1 MNPINSKHQLIQ
13 NALLSVYFQLLILTS
28 SFLILFNHTIIELI
42 KDWSDNPNY
51 SHGFFIPFITAFMIW
66 QRREE
71 LSNHALRPSSWGLV
85 VIAMGMIL
93 HIVGNIGAE
102 LFMMRIAIILTIF
115 GLSIYLMG
123 GGISRTIAIPMAY
136 LLFMVPIPAIIW
148 NKLAFPLQ
156 LFAANLSAHTINLL
170 GISVLREG
178 NIIHLANTTLEV
190 VDACSGLRSL
200 TSLLALSGAFAYII
214 SLNVISKWILFFSAI
229 PIAVAVNI
237 FRLSL
242 TAVLAQWWGPDA
254 AQGFLHEI
262 SGLLIFI
269 IAFVL
274 LFLVY
279 LTLSKLEKTQTPSNP
294 IKPAMRIKQ
303 TATRTEKREINTEQL
318 NKSYDRK

>member
-1 MNPINSKHQLIQ
+1 MENRWFKIYAQI
-13 NALLSVYFQLLILTS
+13 LILFS
-28 SFLILFNHTIIELI
+28 SFLILFNHAIIKLI
-42 KDWSDNPNY
+42 KDWSGNPNY

-66 QRREE
+66 QKREE
-71 LSNHALRPSSWGLV
+71 LSKHALSPSNFGLLI
-85 VIAMGMIL
+85 IAMGMML

-123 GGISRTIAIPMAY
+123 GRITLRVAIPIAY

-156 LFAANLSAHTINLL
+156 LFAAKLSAHFINLL
-170 GISVLREG
+170 SISVLREG
-178 NIIHLANTTLEV
+178 NILHLSNTTLEV

-214 SLNVISKWILFFSAI
+214 SLSVIFKWILFFSAI

-242 TAVLAQWWGPDA
+242 TAVLAQWLGPEA

-274 LFLVY
+274 LFSIY
-279 LTLSKLEKTQTPSNP
+279 LILSKLEKPRGDLNDLNYHNEP
-294 IKPAMRIKQ
+294 NDPAD
-303 TATRTEKREINTEQL
+303 
-318 NKSYDRK
+318 YP